1 MPGSIW
7 TTELGHNIHVNISQ
21 ENMMKMK
28 ETCKIFLSEITPVLM
43 IQVIQIFMKKKEND
57 NKEVWVFKNNITAVT
72 VDGENVTGRIIH
84 FISDNID
91 KFAFGYDTNWFLV
104 KYK

>member
-1 MPGSIW
+1 MPGAIW
-7 TTELGHNIHVNISQ
+7 TTELGHTIHVNFSQ
-21 ENMMKMK
+21 ENMLKMK
-28 ETCKIFLSEITPVLM
+28 ETCKICFIGDNPGINDKSNTNFYE
-43 IQVIQIFMKKKEND
+43 KKEND
-57 NKEVWVFKNNITAVT
+57 NEEVWVFKNNITAVT

-84 FISDNID
+84 FVSGNID